1 MPELSPALK
10 AELDRLA
17 KNNARID
24 ELEKSIKADG
34 EIGKGVADLK
44 QQVNNIVN
52 DTAEANDKVKTLVE
66 DLTRRVDEAE
76 AKAKTRYNL
85 DDLADE
91 ALKTALNKAK
101 NDHALGPQFKGRHS
115 FDVSVDALGIGRKGV
130 TNLGASGGAL
140 LTPMY
145 RPGVVEP
152 GVQQVAVRN
161 LLGGGPTDSTVIIWF
176 RELAVVGDAAYQA
189 AQGDLKAEVDLTY
202 EEKQS
207 VVRDIAEWIYVSR
220 QMLDDVPYLRAQI
233 EGRLRY
239 LLEYKI
245 DREILNGAGGASA
258 MEGLNTV
265 ATAFDVTLMTGV
277 TNKQKLD
284 VLRKAQVQVGRTFYP
299 ATGHVLNPEDVADI
313 ELIKDSTGSYIF
325 ANPGASNVLRPWGM
339 DLAQTYAQTK
349 GTFTSGAFR
358 IAAEY
363 WQREDV
369 RVEISTEDG
378 DNFRRNR
385 ATLLVEAR
393 GTTAIIRPDAIVKG
407 TFAAAL
413 A

>member
-1 MPELSPALK
+1 MSDLSPALK
-10 AELDRLA
+10 AEFDRLNR
-17 KNNARID
+17 NNARID

-34 EIGKGVADLK
+34 ELGRGVADLK
-44 QQVNNIVN
+44 EQVNGFVN
-52 DTAEANDKVKTLVE
+52 ENAKSIDTVKTLVE

-76 AKAKTRYNL
+76 AKAKTHYGFA
-85 DDLADE
+85 DLVDE
-91 ALKTALNKAK
+91 ALKTALDKAK
-101 NDHALGPQFKGRHS
+101 SEHGVGHAFKGRHS
-115 FDVSVDALGIGRKGV
+115 FDVTANTLGLGRKAV
-130 TNLGASGGAL
+130 TNLAASGGGL
-140 LTPMY
+140 LTPFY

-161 LLGGGPTDSTVIIWF
+161 LLGGGPTDSTVIIYM
-176 RELAVVGDAAYQA
+176 REKAVTGGPAYQV
-189 AQGDLKAEVDLTY
+189 AQGDLKAEVNLTY
-202 EEKQS
+202 EQKQS
-207 VVRDIAEWIYVSR
+207 VVRDLAEFIVISR

-233 EGRLRY
+233 EGRLRW

-245 DREILNGAGGASA
+245 DTEILNGAGGAPA

-265 ATAFDVTLMTGV
+265 ATAFDVTLMAGV
-277 TNKQKLD
+277 TSKQRLD

-299 ATGHVLNPEDVADI
+299 ATGHILNPEDVADI
-313 ELIKDSTGSYIF
+313 ELLKTTDGAYVF
-325 ANPGASNVLRPWGM
+325 ANPGTGNALRPWGL

-349 GTFTSGAFR
+349 GTFTTGAFK

-369 RVEISTEDG
+369 RVEISTEDS
-378 DNFRRNR
+378 DNFRRNL